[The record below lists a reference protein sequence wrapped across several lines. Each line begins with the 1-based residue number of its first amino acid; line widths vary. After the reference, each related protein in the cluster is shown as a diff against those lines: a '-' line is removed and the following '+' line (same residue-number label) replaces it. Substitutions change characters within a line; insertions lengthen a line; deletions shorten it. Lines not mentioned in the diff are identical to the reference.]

1 MNEKRVTLTI
11 NELKRLKVVQEMEAG
26 RMTASE
32 GAEALD
38 LSVRQVRRLK
48 RAYREKGAAGLAHG
62 NRGKA
67 STRRTAEAIRKQV
80 VTLATREYQDY
91 NDQHFTEELEERRGI
106 KLSRSTVRRIRRAAG
121 QGSSRKRRAPK
132 HRSRRERRAM
142 EGMLLQTDGSNHD
155 WLEGRGPDLTLI
167 AYIDD
172 ATGEVPGA
180 VFRDEEDAAGYM
192 LALRAI
198 SQTHGL
204 PLEVYADR
212 HSIFQS
218 PKQPTLEE
226 QLAGKQPRSQ
236 FGRAL
241 DDLYASFP
249 PTQLRPKAAWSVSSR
264 PCRIAW
270 LKPCAKP
277 GPAMCRRQTQFWL
290 TSCRA
295 STGASRKKQRSPAP
309 PTVSGL
315 PRCAPTMCSA
325 SSSHASLLMIIP
337 SPSADTN
344 YKSHPALAAA
354 PSPAPGWKSASI
366 STIPSLFTT
375 KPRPWSPFR
384 QLTSALC
391 AWAISPLP
399 PCLPL
404 ARPINLPRHLL
415 LAPPHALPPS
425 LHPTIPG
432 GAPTNKVGAT
442 TSSPK
447 VTLSLTT

>member
-91 NDQHFTEELEERRGI
+91 NDQDFTEELEERRGI

-241 DDLYASFP
+241 DDLYIRIIPAYSAPAKGRVERLFQTLQDRLVKALREAGASNVQEANAVLADFLP
-249 PTQLRPKAAWSVSSR
+249 RFNRRFKKKAAQPGSAYRQWPAEVRPDDVFCFKFTRVVAHDNTISFSGHKLQIPPGPGRRSFARARVEVRQHLDHSLSVHYQAQTLVTFQAADVGPLRVGNFTPAALPPPRPTHQPPAPPASGPSSR
-264 PCRIAW
+264 P
-270 LKPCAKP
+270 PAKP
-277 GPAMCRRQTQFWL
+277 ASNHPWRR
-290 TSCRA
+290 SY
-295 STGASRKKQRSPAP
+295 KQGR
-309 PTVSGL
+309 
-315 PRCAPTMCSA
+315 R
-325 SSSHASLLMIIP
+325 
-337 SPSADTN
+337 
-344 YKSHPALAAA
+344 Y
-354 PSPAPGWKSASI
+354 
-366 STIPSLFTT
+366 
-375 KPRPWSPFR
+375 
-384 QLTSALC
+384 
-391 AWAISPLP
+391 
-399 PCLPL
+399 
-404 ARPINLPRHLL
+404 
-415 LAPPHALPPS
+415 
-425 LHPTIPG
+425 
-432 GAPTNKVGAT
+432 NK
-442 TSSPK
+442 
-447 VTLSLTT
+447 